1 MRNTLAIAKREFSSY
16 FNSPIPFIL
25 VALFVG
31 LASYLYFARLFIDLQ
46 ADMRPFFELMPL
58 LFVMLIPLLTM
69 RLFAEEKKEGTLEL
83 LLTMPVKDW
92 ELVLGKYLSVLG
104 ILAVL
109 LLVTLAVPMS
119 VATLGDIDK
128 GATTATYF
136 GAFLMGGSY
145 AAIGLMC
152 SSLTRNQIVAAILGV
167 LLSLFLFVFAMLVQA
182 VPPSLAPI
190 VSAIGITTHFQNI
203 ARGVIDSRDVLYF
216 LSLIF
221 GCLLV
226 AQTSLDSRRWR

>member
-25 VALFVG
+25 VGLFVAI
-31 LASYLYFARLFIDLQ
+31 ASYLFLTQLFVAQQ

-58 LFVMLIPLLTM
+58 LFCVLVPLLTM
-69 RLFAEEKKEGTLEL
+69 RLLAEEKREGTLEL
-83 LLTMPVKDW
+83 LLTMPISDW
-92 ELVLGKYLSVLG
+92 QLVIGKYLAVLG
-104 ILAVL
+104 IIAVL
-109 LLVTLAVPMS
+109 LLVTVAVPLTVAS
-119 VATLGDIDK
+119 VGPLDK
-128 GATTATYF
+128 GATFATYV
-136 GAFLMGGSY
+136 GAFLMAGSY
-145 AAIGLMC
+145 AAVGLMA

-167 LLSLFLFVFAMLVQA
+167 LLSLILFLVGMLVA
-182 VPPSLAPI
+182 SVPPSIGVVVA
-190 VSAIGITTHFQNI
+190 AIGITPHFNNI

-221 GCLLV
+221 VCLLI

>member
-145 AAIGLMC
+145 AAIGLMADAQPDRGRHPGRAAQP
-152 SSLTRNQIVAAILGV
+152 LPVRLRHAGAGGAAVAGADRLGHRHHHP
-167 LLSLFLFVFAMLVQA
+167 LSE
-182 VPPSLAPI
+182 
-190 VSAIGITTHFQNI
+190 HR
-203 ARGVIDSRDVLYF
+203 ARGHRL
-216 LSLIF
+216 
-221 GCLLV
+221 
-226 AQTSLDSRRWR
+226 A